1 MIHLRAL
8 TPSAQKANSRFVRRL
23 YFRTKRECVTADG
36 SFCSWTGSMDAR
48 IEPMGAEF
56 VRKDGLIGGN
66 SEVDRINVAA
76 SCSLARERF
85 QAGSLEL
92 RLMKG
97 RRL

>member
-1 MIHLRAL
+1 
-8 TPSAQKANSRFVRRL
+8 
-23 YFRTKRECVTADG
+23 
-36 SFCSWTGSMDAR
+36 MDAR

-66 SEVDRINVAA
+66 FEVDRINVAA